1 MKTLTKN
8 ANAKINIGLQVLN
21 KRSDNYHN
29 INSIFIPISLCD
41 IITIS
46 ESIQFELRSNVQFN
60 ITDDENLVMKAA
72 KKFNEALGI
81 NKAYSIK
88 LQKEIPMQ
96 AGLGGGSADAAVVLK
111 MLNEMNGN
119 PFGDEYL
126 AKLAIELGSD
136 VPFFIFNKPAIAKG
150 RGEILEFI
158 NFRRE
163 INVLVVFP
171 NVNISTKEAYE
182 ALKRTQEQVQ
192 EIDYYSAFNTGNY
205 GQIINDFEQFAI
217 EKHKEIR
224 EIKDILYENGSFF
237 ALMSGSGSAVYGM
250 FDSLEDMA
258 IAAEKLDKYK
268 TYFCKTI

>member
-182 ALKRTQEQVQ
+182 ALKRKQ
-192 EIDYYSAFNTGNY
+192 
-205 GQIINDFEQFAI
+205 
-217 EKHKEIR
+217 
-224 EIKDILYENGSFF
+224 
-237 ALMSGSGSAVYGM
+237 
-250 FDSLEDMA
+250 
-258 IAAEKLDKYK
+258 
-268 TYFCKTI
+268 

>member
-192 EIDYYSAFNTGNY
+192 EIDFYSAFNTGHYNL
-205 GQIINDFEQFAI
+205 IINDFEQYAI
-217 EKHKEIR
+217 EKYKEIR

-258 IAAEKLDKYK
+258 IAAEKLDNYK

>member
-41 IITIS
+41 IITIN

-258 IAAEKLDKYK
+258 IAAEKLDNYK

>member
-29 INSIFIPISLCD
+29 INSILIPISLCD